1 MVLTYELTQHVTT
14 KIAEHGDMASA
25 SASMPSGAYTTFRTY
40 ESNRL
45 LRLDQHL
52 HRLEDSVELIRAEHH
67 LIDATN
73 TRDAIRNI
81 LRDTGYVESRFR
93 LTFAPPKFYLS
104 IEPFTPLPLSI
115 YKTGVRCVTLNLH
128 RDTPRAKSTSFI
140 ASADAARKTLPP
152 DVNEGLMIDSDGS
165 VLEGLSSNFFAVT
178 TQQKISKD
186 GESKDAMIHTERERV
201 LLGVTRSLVIE
212 VAQQIA
218 TVTENAIHLNE
229 LHNVREAFITSV
241 SREILPVNQI
251 DDIVIGD
258 GKPGEITNELMR
270 RFDTLVQ
277 LEAETIA

>member
-1 MVLTYELTQHVTT
+1 MVLTYELTHHVTT

-25 SASMPSGAYTTFRTY
+25 SASLPGGAYTTFRTY

-52 HRLEDSVELIRAEHH
+52 RRLEDSVELIRAERH

-81 LRDTGYVESRFR
+81 LRVTGYAESRFR
-93 LTFAPPKFYLS
+93 LTFAPPKFYVS
-104 IEPFTPLPLSI
+104 IEPFTPLPSSI

-152 DVNEGLMIDSDGS
+152 DVNEGLMIDPDGS
-165 VLEGLSSNFFAVT
+165 VLEGLSSNFFAIT
-178 TQQKISKD
+178 TQPKISKGD
-186 GESKDAMIHTERERV
+186 ESKDAMIHTERERV

-241 SREILPVNQI
+241 SREILPVIQI

-270 RFDTLVQ
+270 CFDTLVQ